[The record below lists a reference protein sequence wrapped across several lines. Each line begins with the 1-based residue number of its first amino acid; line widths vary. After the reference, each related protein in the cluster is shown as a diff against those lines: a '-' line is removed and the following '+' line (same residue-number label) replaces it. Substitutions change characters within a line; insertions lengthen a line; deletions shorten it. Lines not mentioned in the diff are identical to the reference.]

1 MRISGPKGPGTTK
14 CFLFGWVVGWAA
26 AIYLSCVLI
35 WLGGLARVVS
45 GATGAGAIFAIADAI
60 SPWAKL
66 ALGVAMG
73 GALLLRRK
81 LRPLTGRKAL
91 AADSVA
97 CALGIVFA
105 LGLLPSAWS
114 AGFGVGLT
122 GARFAPL
129 ATALYIAA
137 AAMGGILAN
146 LLEASCL
153 RNRRKLNEIYRDR
166 SQ

>member
-14 CFLFGWVVGWAA
+14 CFLFGWVVGWAV
-26 AIYLSCVLI
+26 AIYLSCVLV
-35 WLGGLARVVS
+35 WLSGLAQVVS
-45 GATGAGAIFAIADAI
+45 GARGASAIFAIADAI

-66 ALGVAMG
+66 AIGIAMG
-73 GALLLRRK
+73 GALLVQRK
-81 LRPLTGRKAL
+81 LRPLAGRNAL
-91 AADSVA
+91 AADSIA
-97 CALGIVFA
+97 CALAMLLA
-105 LGLLPSAWS
+105 LGLLPQALS
-114 AGFGVGLT
+114 AGFGIGLT

>member
-26 AIYLSCVLI
+26 AIYLSCVLV
-35 WLGGLARVVS
+35 WLSGLAKVVS
-45 GATGAGAIFAIADAI
+45 GARGASAIFAIADAI

-66 ALGVAMG
+66 AIGIAMG
-73 GALLLRRK
+73 GALLVRRQ
-81 LRPLTGRKAL
+81 LWPLAGRNAL
-91 AADSVA
+91 AADSIA
-97 CALGIVFA
+97 CALAMLLA
-105 LGLLPSAWS
+105 LGLLPHPLS
-114 AGFGVGLT
+114 AGFGIGLT